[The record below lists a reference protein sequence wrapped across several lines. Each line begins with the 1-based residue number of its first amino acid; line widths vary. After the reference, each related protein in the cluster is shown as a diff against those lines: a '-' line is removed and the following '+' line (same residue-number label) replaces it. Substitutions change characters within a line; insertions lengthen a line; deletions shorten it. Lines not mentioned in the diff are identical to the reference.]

1 LSVSDSVVAVVAPAD
16 SIGAARRIRYVAGV
30 GALLAA
36 TILTGTLSPLQSAVN
51 GALGATVGDGNA
63 AAVVSFGSG
72 LLIMI
77 VVVGAHPRL
86 RSRAL
91 RLPGLI
97 RRGNLGLWNYLAG
110 LCGAA
115 VVLSEGIAVG
125 SLGVAVFQ
133 ISLICGLI
141 ISGVICDRMGVGAT
155 LAQPVSG
162 VRMLGAGLA
171 VLATAVAVSPNFH
184 VPHAIFLAAL
194 PFGAGLLAGWQPAGN
209 AAVARETGSLI
220 VAVAFNFLV
229 GFTVLSAG
237 LLIRL
242 ASGAARFAL
251 PPVWWMYTGGALGL
265 LCIGLTALLVRGLG
279 LLLLGLGSIAGQL
292 AGSLVF
298 NGVVPGTATTLHI
311 VTVVGTVLALAA
323 AAIAAIPAGTT
334 PDRGSL
340 R

>member
-1 LSVSDSVVAVVAPAD
+1 VSDPVAVVAPEEPIAV
-16 SIGAARRIRYVAGV
+16 ARSMRNGV
-30 GALLAA
+30 GVVALLVA
-36 TILTGTLSPLQSAVN
+36 TIVTGTLSPLQSAVN
-51 GALGATVGDGNA
+51 GALGGTVGDGNA
-63 AAVVSFGSG
+63 AAVVSFGTG

-77 VVVGAHPRL
+77 AVVGAHPRL

-97 RRGNLGLWNYLAG
+97 RRGNLGRWNYLAG

-115 VVLSEGIAVG
+115 VVLSEGVAVG

-133 ISLICGLI
+133 ISLVCGLI
-141 ISGVICDRMGVGAT
+141 ISGVLCDRMGVAAT
-155 LAQPVSG
+155 LAQPLSG
-162 VRMLGAGLA
+162 VRLLGAGLA
-171 VLATAVAVSPNFH
+171 LAATAVAVSPNFH
-184 VPHAIFLAAL
+184 VPQVIFLAAL

-220 VAVAFNFLV
+220 VAIAFNFLV

-242 ASGAARFAL
+242 AFGAGRFAL

-265 LCIGLTALLVRGLG
+265 LSIGLTALLVRGLG

-292 AGSLVF
+292 IGSLLF
-298 NGVVPGTATTLHI
+298 NGVIPGAATTLHV
-311 VTVVGTVLALAA
+311 VTVVGTVLALVA
-323 AAIAAIPAGTT
+323 AAIAAIPARTT
-334 PDRGSL
+334 VASAPAR
-340 R
+340 

>member
-1 LSVSDSVVAVVAPAD
+1 VSDPVAVVVPEEPIAVTR
-16 SIGAARRIRYVAGV
+16 SMRNGTGV
-30 GALLAA
+30 VALLVA
-36 TILTGTLSPLQSAVN
+36 TIVTGTLSPLQSAVN
-51 GALGATVGDGNA
+51 GALGGTVGDGNA
-63 AAVVSFGSG
+63 AAVVSFGTG

-77 VVVGAHPRL
+77 AVVGTHPRL

-115 VVLSEGIAVG
+115 VVLSEGVAVG

-133 ISLICGLI
+133 ISLVCGLV
-141 ISGVICDRMGVGAT
+141 ISGVVCDRMGVGAT

-162 VRMLGAGLA
+162 VRVLGAGLA
-171 VLATAVAVSPNFH
+171 LAATAVAVSPNFH
-184 VPHAIFLAAL
+184 VPHVIFLAAL

-220 VAVAFNFLV
+220 VAIAFNFLV

-242 ASGAARFAL
+242 AFGAAQFAL

-265 LCIGLTALLVRGLG
+265 LSIGLMALLVRGLG

-292 AGSLVF
+292 IGSLLF
-298 NGVVPGTATTLHI
+298 NGVIPGTATTLHI
-311 VTVVGTVLALAA
+311 VTVVGTVLALVA
-323 AAIAAIPAGTT
+323 AAIATIPARTT
-334 PDRGSL
+334 AASAL
-340 R
+340 VK

>member
-1 LSVSDSVVAVVAPAD
+1 MV
-16 SIGAARRIRYVAGV
+16 
-30 GALLAA
+30 
-36 TILTGTLSPLQSAVN
+36 GTLSPLQSAVN
-51 GALGATVGDGNA
+51 GSLGGTVGDGNA

-77 VVVGAHPRL
+77 AVVSAHPRL

-97 RRGNLGLWNYLAG
+97 RRGNLGPWNYLAG

-115 VVLSEGIAVG
+115 VVLSEGISVG

-133 ISLICGLI
+133 ISLISGLI
-141 ISGVICDRMGVGAT
+141 ISGIICDRIGVAT
-155 LAQPVSG
+155 TLPQPLSG
-162 VRMLGAGLA
+162 VRVLGAGLA
-171 VLATAVAVSPNFH
+171 VLATAVAISPNFH
-184 VPHAIFLAAL
+184 VPQAIFLAAL

-209 AAVARETGSLI
+209 AAVAKETGSVV
-220 VAVAFNFLV
+220 VAIAFNFLV

-265 LCIGLTALLVRGLG
+265 VSIGLMAVLVRGLG

-292 AGSLVF
+292 AGSLLF
-298 NGVVPGTATTLHI
+298 NGVIPGTATTLHV
-311 VTVVGTVLALAA
+311 VTVVGTILALVA
-323 AAIAAIPAGTT
+323 AAIAAIPARTT
-334 PDRGSL
+334 DDSASVR
-340 R
+340 